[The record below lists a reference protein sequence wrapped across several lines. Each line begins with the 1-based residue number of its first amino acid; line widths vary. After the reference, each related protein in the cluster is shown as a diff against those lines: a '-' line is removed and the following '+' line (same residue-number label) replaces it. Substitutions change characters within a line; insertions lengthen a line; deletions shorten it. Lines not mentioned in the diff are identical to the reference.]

1 MYQRL
6 SVSILLVLMAV
17 AAATA
22 DFLVANAE
30 EAGPAVERV
39 APPTYYMQDL
49 DRYNQQVP
57 DAYHLPWKEQPIT
70 RDTYMKWIE
79 DSGHLSYAEGDG
91 PTKHGVYGPRHF
103 MPVLAK
109 YVQTG
114 DPKLG
119 QACLTM
125 LQYYDKWMREEVD
138 KTGWHSN
145 YMHEP
150 TLIGLYARYLSQG
163 GLLDP
168 QKDQWFKDMIL
179 FMNRHIHVWGTA
191 PDFWRGPM
199 HRAQG
204 EGIMKRIAATWYPD
218 APEAAEWKAYSEKV
232 WGDFWPY
239 RDNPAN
245 DTGYY
250 YGTTFPLMLGAEI
263 LDMQEVF
270 TDPEMRRTWER
281 IMWEVTPDG
290 AVCPYGAHGGWNSSD
305 GQRVW
310 MLELLAART
319 GDGRYRY
326 VAHKLMNSM
335 LYQQDR
341 YLTHHILA
349 GPGSTEQI
357 AVAYLLADDTIRP
370 VPPEPGSRLLYRK
383 ETLRL
388 RNKEAAGRYLQDLD
402 PRPDK
407 ANICCL
413 LLVTDQEI
421 PTKMVL
427 RSGWNQGDFF
437 ALIDLFPRHDPLNV
451 PGIIGLTRWGAPLT
465 QTFSAKGS
473 SDENRLAVED
483 VGGTAPLRFNT
494 NPDLVDAY
502 YQEVQVPDF
511 TDLRRATFATVT
523 VSDYQGFPILA
534 TREFL
539 FIKNRFL
546 VARDIPE
553 FQEGFLA
560 QVGPVWNTQN
570 VGPQMGNTWA
580 NTFFSSPRASGV
592 GLNTPPQDLLVYFT
606 PQPNCRLQVVDRTA
620 IDPRAG
626 DVPAQLRYT
635 FRGAVQAGQ
644 KLLFTQVYY
653 PHAPSAKR
661 TVGSSPG
668 EVRPADLAGT
678 AGADGIHI
686 LRDTVEATVLRF
698 TLEPDRE
705 EWVVSNPGGGTVTA
719 GALSTDA
726 RYLYLDTVK
735 NEVKGVSAVQATFAT
750 LEGKDLFRQGERK
763 DYEQ

>member
-1 MYQRL
+1 MPNRWFIAI
-6 SVSILLVLMAV
+6 VLLVIVSAALAADFQV
-17 AAATA
+17 AAE
-22 DFLVANAE
+22 DLS
-30 EAGPAVERV
+30 GPTVVRI
-39 APPTYYMQDL
+39 APPTFYMQDL
-49 DRYNQQVP
+49 DRYNQRVP
-57 DAYHLPWKEQPIT
+57 DAYHLPWKEVPVT

-91 PTKHGVYGPRHF
+91 PTKHGGYGPRHF

-109 YVQTG
+109 YVQTREA
-114 DPKLG
+114 KWG

-125 LQYYDKWMREEVD
+125 LKYYYQWMQDEVK

-150 TLIGLYARYLSQG
+150 TMIGLYRRYLTEG
-163 GLLDP
+163 GLLDE
-168 QKDQWFKDMIL
+168 KRDTWFRDMIL
-179 FMNRHIHVWGTA
+179 FMNRNVHVWGTA
-191 PDFWRGPM
+191 QDFWRGPM

-204 EGIMKRIAATWYPD
+204 EGVMKAIAAAWYPD

-263 LDMQEVF
+263 LGRQEVF

-290 AVCPYGAHGGWNSSD
+290 EVCPYGAHGGWNSSS
-305 GQRVW
+305 GQRIW

-326 VAHKLMNSM
+326 VAHKLMNYL

-341 YLTHHILA
+341 YMTHHMLA
-349 GPGSTEQI
+349 GPESTEQI
-357 AVAYLLADDTIRP
+357 AVAYLLTDDSIKP
-370 VPPEPGSRLLYRK
+370 VAPEAASRILYRK

-388 RNKEAAGRYLQDLD
+388 RSKEAAGKYLKDLD

-407 ANICCL
+407 AHICCL
-413 LLVTDQEI
+413 LIVTDKVM
-421 PTKMVL
+421 PAKMVL
-427 RSGWNQGDFF
+427 RSGWNPGDFF

-451 PGIIGLTRWGAPLT
+451 PGIVGLTRWGAPLT

-483 VGGTAPLRFNT
+483 LGGTAPLRFNT
-494 NPDLVDAY
+494 NPDLVDSY
-502 YQEVQVPDF
+502 YQQVQVPDF
-511 TDLRRATFATVT
+511 SDLRAATFATVT
-523 VSDYQGFPILA
+523 VSDYQGFPLQA
-534 TREFL
+534 TREFM

-570 VGPQMGNTWA
+570 VGPQMGDTWA
-580 NTFFSSPRASGV
+580 NTFFSSPRAQGV
-592 GLNTPPQDLLVYFT
+592 GLHTPPQDLLVYFT
-606 PQPNCRLQVVDRTA
+606 PQPGCRLQVVDRTA
-620 IDPRAG
+620 RDPRAG
-626 DVPAQLRYT
+626 EVPAQLRYVW
-635 FRGAVQAGQ
+635 RGATQPGQ

-653 PHAPSAKR
+653 PHAPSMKR
-661 TVGSSPG
+661 AISNAPG
-668 EVRPADLAGT
+668 GARPADLLGS
-678 AGADGIHI
+678 AGADGIQV
-686 LRDTVEATVLRF
+686 LLDTVETTVLRF
-698 TLEPDRE
+698 TLDPDRV
-705 EWVVSNPGGGTVTA
+705 EWVVSNPGGKTVSA
-719 GALSTDA
+719 GGLSTDA

-735 NEVKGVSAVQATFAT
+735 GEVKSVSAVAATFAN
-750 LEGKDLFRQGERK
+750 LEGKDVFRQGERK
-763 DYEQ
+763 DYEK